1 MNLIKQT
8 ENKTTS
14 KTFTFQYG
22 EDWFNDY
29 LVYTEWYKENG
40 KVIDFKLVDQNEN
53 TINDQSL
60 IEAIQEQVDNMIE
73 D

>member
-40 KVIDFKLVDQNEN
+40 KVIDFKLVDQNGN
-53 TINDQSL
+53 TINNQSL

-73 D
+73 E